1 MITEER
7 FKKQLDTKELENR
20 LDLGSM
26 SEKDFNKWIYTQ
38 LVESKVIMQMIDMIL
53 DKFRSEQERLTSKF
67 TEQHELQ
74 WCIMIDNSGSMSLH
88 RTFIFGT
95 LVVIMEVLRKLEAK
109 FAVAR
114 FGGRTNQKILKNLN
128 DHFTY
133 GDGEFVLEALTFDE
147 GTYPATGLARIAQKI
162 FPTQT
167 STSSTSDVTIHK
179 IVIILTD
186 GLTQERDNQTYS
198 LTINKHDIKLGFMFI
213 EDKNSNSS
221 TMLLDALKN
230 QSKHSKI
237 TSDNISNLP
246 LQMAQL
252 MNTMLEHCLNGTQDR
267 NDSPTEITKQT
278 VNIEQLIDPKSVPKL
293 IYKQK
298 QDQSDGENKRSE
310 KTTNFIS
317 YTVSQPNSMIPKIN
331 NIKHLLTQY
340 LSRSNPY
347 TNLSIASDDLRKYY
361 QQLSTENS
369 DVKNHITQAEQL
381 WHKEET
387 RLTSSIDDL
396 VSAFSDV
403 VFPLNKFTRRRAAL
417 RCSSLY

>member
-1 MITEER
+1 YKKADMITEER

-147 GTYPATGLARIAQKI
+147 GTYPSTGLARIPQKL

-167 STSSTSDVTIHK
+167 
-179 IVIILTD
+179 
-186 GLTQERDNQTYS
+186 
-198 LTINKHDIKLGFMFI
+198 
-213 EDKNSNSS
+213 
-221 TMLLDALKN
+221 
-230 QSKHSKI
+230 
-237 TSDNISNLP
+237 
-246 LQMAQL
+246 
-252 MNTMLEHCLNGTQDR
+252 
-267 NDSPTEITKQT
+267 
-278 VNIEQLIDPKSVPKL
+278 
-293 IYKQK
+293 
-298 QDQSDGENKRSE
+298 
-310 KTTNFIS
+310 
-317 YTVSQPNSMIPKIN
+317 
-331 NIKHLLTQY
+331 
-340 LSRSNPY
+340 
-347 TNLSIASDDLRKYY
+347 
-361 QQLSTENS
+361 
-369 DVKNHITQAEQL
+369 
-381 WHKEET
+381 
-387 RLTSSIDDL
+387 
-396 VSAFSDV
+396 
-403 VFPLNKFTRRRAAL
+403 
-417 RCSSLY
+417 